1 VNCKEALRPARET
14 AKQERK
20 GRRTTTTVGVH
31 LSQRRRGTRAMLH
44 HLRARKARRDR
55 ITENLD
61 QTTKNPREDRAR
73 EQNSQGTQ

>member
-1 VNCKEALRPARET
+1 
-14 AKQERK
+14 
-20 GRRTTTTVGVH
+20 
-31 LSQRRRGTRAMLH
+31 MLH